1 MEDPIRSQLSKIHLA
16 PMEVIEMAYIIAIAN
31 EKGGVG
37 KTTTVLSLGAALVER
52 GLRVLLVDLDPQ
64 ANLTLSFGIKPH
76 LLERSV
82 ADILMGGQRI
92 SSVIQRTSIKD
103 LDLAPA
109 NEEMRLTEQFLRIRE
124 RFDQL
129 LKEALEE
136 VSSYDIILLDCPPAV
151 GSLTQSALT
160 AAQLLILPSQ
170 CEFFSTH
177 ALRSS
182 LNIIRTIRERN
193 NPRLRYRLLLTMID
207 PENQIH
213 QNLSRQIRKAFGD
226 AVLKT
231 SIELDHH
238 LSESPLHAQPITAM
252 APESLGAQQYRE
264 LAEEVLHFVRETS
277 GKLL

>member
-1 MEDPIRSQLSKIHLA
+1 MDPILYRRNKTQLE
-16 PMEVIEMAYIIAIAN
+16 PTEVIDMAYIIAIAN

-37 KTTTVLSLGAALVER
+37 KTTTVLSLGAALVEK

-64 ANLTLSFGIKPH
+64 ANLTLSLGIKPH
-76 LLERSV
+76 FLERSL

-92 SSVIQRTSIKD
+92 SSVIQRTRIKD

-124 RFDQL
+124 KFDQL
-129 LKEALEE
+129 LKDALEE
-136 VSSYDIILLDCPPAV
+136 VSSYDIIILDCPPAV

-160 AAQLLILPSQ
+160 AAHLLILPSQ

-182 LNIIRTIRERN
+182 LNIIRAIRERN
-193 NPRLRYRLLLTMID
+193 NPKLRYRLLLTMID
-207 PENQIH
+207 PANQIH
-213 QNLSRQIRKAFGD
+213 RNLSQQIRKAFGD

-238 LSESPLHAQPITAM
+238 LSESPLYAQPITTM
-252 APESLGAQQYRE
+252 APESLGANQYRE
-264 LAEEVLHFVRETS
+264 LAEEVLQFVRETS
-277 GKLL
+277 GRFS

>member
-1 MEDPIRSQLSKIHLA
+1 MG
-16 PMEVIEMAYIIAIAN
+16 YIIAIAN

-52 GLRVLLVDLDPQ
+52 DFRVLLVDLDPQ
-64 ANLTLSFGIKPH
+64 ANLTLSLGIKPYH
-76 LLERSV
+76 LQRSL

-92 SSVIQRTSIKD
+92 SSIILRTDIKD

-124 RFDQL
+124 NFDRL

-136 VSSYDIILLDCPPAV
+136 VSSYDLMILDCPPAV

-160 AAQLLILPSQ
+160 AAQLLILPTQ

-182 LNIIRTIRERN
+182 LNIIRSIRERN
-193 NPRLRYRLLLTMID
+193 NPALRYRLLLTMVD
-207 PENQIH
+207 PENPVH
-213 QNLSRQIRKAFGD
+213 QRLNQQIRKAFGG
-226 AVLKT
+226 AVFKT
-231 SIELDHH
+231 VIELDRY
-238 LSESPLHAQPITAM
+238 LQEYPLHAQPITSF
-252 APESLGAQQYRE
+252 APESLGANQYRD
-264 LAEEVLHFVRETS
+264 LADEVMQFVGETS
-277 GKLL
+277 ERLTKEI

>member
-1 MEDPIRSQLSKIHLA
+1 MS
-16 PMEVIEMAYIIAIAN
+16 YIIAIAN

-64 ANLTLSFGIKPH
+64 ANLTLSLGVKPYH
-76 LLERSV
+76 LQRSL

-92 SSVIQRTSIKD
+92 SSIILQTGTKD

-124 RFDQL
+124 NFDLL

-136 VSSYDIILLDCPPAV
+136 VSFYDLILLDCPPAV

-160 AAQLLILPSQ
+160 AAQLLILPTQ

-182 LNIIRTIRERN
+182 LTIIKTIRERN
-193 NPRLRYRLLLTMID
+193 NPTLRYRLLLTMIE
-207 PENQIH
+207 PEDRIH
-213 QNLSRQIRKAFGD
+213 QNLRQQIRKAFGD
-226 AVLKT
+226 AVFKT
-231 SIELDHH
+231 IIESDNQLR
-238 LSESPLHAQPITAM
+238 EYPLHAQPITSF
-252 APESLGAQQYRE
+252 APASRGALQYHD
-264 LAEEVLHFVRETS
+264 LADEVMQFVRDAS
-277 GKLL
+277 GK